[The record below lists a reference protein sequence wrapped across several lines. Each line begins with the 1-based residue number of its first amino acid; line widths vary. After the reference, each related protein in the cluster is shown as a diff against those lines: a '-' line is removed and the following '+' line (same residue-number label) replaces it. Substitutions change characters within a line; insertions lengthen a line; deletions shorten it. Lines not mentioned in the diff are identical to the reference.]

1 MNMRDLTGKTFSYIL
16 GTPKRWEVN
25 VHKDD
30 NHKAVG
36 FWMDNQMQKKNAL
49 YLSDIDD
56 KAQ

>member
-36 FWMDNQMQKKNAL
+36 FWMDNQM
-49 YLSDIDD
+49 
-56 KAQ
+56 